1 MHPNCHKYTYIAM
14 HEESCSEA
22 CSTELALT
30 KICVAG
36 VGNFGE
42 HSRPLALLNK
52 PQKGYHSTSFSRK
65 LSCISFSAN
74 VWQSKRWIKD
84 FCFESLNFEMFFLTS
99 KAHIVRPPFV
109 PLKCRELLTDYILL
123 AKTRLADLKVFDFY
137 LLIDFYVG
145 YWFRYSP

>member
-14 HEESCSEA
+14 HEEGCSEA
-22 CSTELALT
+22 CSTERALT

-65 LSCISFSAN
+65 LLSCISYFL
-74 VWQSKRWIKD
+74 Q
-84 FCFESLNFEMFFLTS
+84 MFDNL
-99 KAHIVRPPFV
+99 RD
-109 PLKCRELLTDYILL
+109 E
-123 AKTRLADLKVFDFY
+123 
-137 LLIDFYVG
+137 
-145 YWFRYSP
+145 